1 MLDDRIVYAKTPKG
15 VTEVG
20 SRSGAVSLAA
30 RRVLIMI
37 DGRRTVAD
45 LTPLAR
51 TGEIVAIIEQ
61 LEAQGLVHP
70 AGESVPAPTTM
81 PPSPEPEPSDEPGE
95 DRLTT
100 NFEVVKR
107 RAARELEDRL
117 GPDAEVMAVRIEHCR
132 NPEEL
137 RRRLHEAER
146 LVAGMLGD
154 AHAQDF
160 LRALRRR

>member
-1 MLDDRIVYAKTPKG
+1 MLDDRLVYAKTAKG
-15 VTEVG
+15 VAEVS

-37 DGRRTVAD
+37 DGKRTVAE

-51 TGEIVAIIEQ
+51 TGEIGGIIEH
-61 LEAQGLVHP
+61 LEAQGLIHP
-70 AGESVPAPTTM
+70 THAAGTAPAAPAP
-81 PPSPEPEPSDEPGE
+81 PPPADATEELGE

-100 NFEVVKR
+100 SFEAIKR
-107 RAARELEDRL
+107 RAVRELSDRL

-132 NPEEL
+132 NTDEL
-137 RRRLHEAER
+137 RQRLHEAER

-154 AHAQDF
+154 AQAQDF
-160 LRALRRR
+160 LRSLRRR